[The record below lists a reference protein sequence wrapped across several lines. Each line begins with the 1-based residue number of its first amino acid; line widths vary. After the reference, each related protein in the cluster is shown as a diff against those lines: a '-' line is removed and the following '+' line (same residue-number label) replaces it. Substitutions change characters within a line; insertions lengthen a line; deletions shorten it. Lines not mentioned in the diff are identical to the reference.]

1 MEYIQDKKLYSDGL
15 LIAYMAEG
23 TTKSIK
29 KIAFQKELGSFTTF
43 CIKEGKKRV
52 LKDILESEEIKNIL
66 EAKDI
71 QYDMRYWKRK
81 YLIFSFFIGGVG
93 KECGYIM
100 SNRMSKMEF

>member
-1 MEYIQDKKLYSDGL
+1 MEYIQNKKLYSDGI
-15 LIAYMAEG
+15 LIAHMVEA

-29 KIAFQKELGSFTTF
+29 KIALQKEIGDFGTF
-43 CIKEGKKRV
+43 CIKEGKKRE

-81 YLIFSFFIGGVG
+81 YLIFSFHVGGIDNECAYIASNFID
-93 KECGYIM
+93 
-100 SNRMSKMEF
+100 F